1 MSPSNK
7 YFYRCFSE
15 KSAGGLTCGLK
26 RIGPRL
32 SKPDLSL
39 HFKHHK
45 DRHNTYRPTALVSVT
60 DRPIE
65 ALHRAFVKHYNG
77 GEVPSTIWVAIISVP
92 ATTDAEKLYHHAQQ
106 LADADIKFKHEYL
119 FEWQIP
125 DQYVEHI
132 ISVKTLLSRGLDLK
146 EYLDHGDDKRSLPK
160 LSTFISR
167 VAEGISNDS
176 IDGYDFGR
184 NLADIAQCFGARA
197 PVLEIAWQILYDCP
211 PYFSVMTEDGSEKW
225 QPYTKDFSWILD
237 GIDEGI
243 VDFWLT
249 DSTFI
254 LDHRNFVEW
263 SESMRNEVKWMWVD
277 YIVDLYHDICAGT
290 NTDYVYKEEQRLKEY
305 EENIEIEIEEEAV
318 AIGL

>member
-15 KSAGGLTCGLK
+15 KSAGSLTCGLK
-26 RIGPRL
+26 RIGPRPEQHV
-32 SKPDLSL
+32 S
-39 HFKHHK
+39 
-45 DRHNTYRPTALVSVT
+45 TALVSVT

-65 ALHRAFVKHYNG
+65 ALHRAFIKHYND
-77 GEVPSTIWVAIISVP
+77 GEDESTIWIAIISVP
-92 ATTDAEKLYHHAQQ
+92 VTTAAEKLYHHAQQ
-106 LADADIKFKHEYL
+106 LADEDIKFKHEYL

-132 ISVKTLLSRGLDLK
+132 VSVKTLLSRGLDLK
-146 EYLDHGDDKRSLPK
+146 EYLDHGDDKRPLPK

-167 VAEGISNDS
+167 VAEGISNDP
-176 IDGYDFGR
+176 IDGYGFGR
-184 NLADIAQCFGARA
+184 NLAHIAQCFGARA

-237 GIDEGI
+237 GIDECI
-243 VDFWLT
+243 FDFWLA
-249 DSTFI
+249 DITFI
-254 LDHRNFVEW
+254 LDLRNFVEW
-263 SESMRNEVKWMWVD
+263 SESMRNEVEQMWAD
-277 YIVDLYHDICAGT
+277 YSVDLYHDICTGT
-290 NTDYVYKEEQRLKEY
+290 NTDYVYKETQRLKEY

>member
-15 KSAGGLTCGLK
+15 TSAGGLTCGLK

-32 SKPDLSL
+32 SKPDLSRHFEL
-39 HFKHHK
+39 HKHQK
-45 DRHNTYRPTALVSVT
+45 KKYPTALVSVT

-65 ALHRAFVKHYNG
+65 ALHRAFVKHYND
-77 GEVPSTIWVAIISVP
+77 GEVSSTIWIAIISVP
-92 ATTDAEKLYHHAQQ
+92 ATTDAEKLYHRAQQ
-106 LADADIKFKHEYL
+106 LAYGDIKFKHEYL

-132 ISVKTLLSRGLDLK
+132 VSVKTLLSRGLDLK
-146 EYLDHGDDKRSLPK
+146 EYLDHGHDKRSLPK

-176 IDGYDFGR
+176 IDGYGFGR
-184 NLADIAQCFGARA
+184 HHNVSVPGHRFWKSPGRFWMIA
-197 PVLEIAWQILYDCP
+197 P
-211 PYFSVMTEDGSEKW
+211 PYFSVITEDGSEKW
-225 QPYTKDFSWILD
+225 QAYTKDFSWILD
-237 GIDEGI
+237 GIDECI
-243 VDFWLT
+243 FDFWLA

-277 YIVDLYHDICAGT
+277 YSVDLYHDICAGT